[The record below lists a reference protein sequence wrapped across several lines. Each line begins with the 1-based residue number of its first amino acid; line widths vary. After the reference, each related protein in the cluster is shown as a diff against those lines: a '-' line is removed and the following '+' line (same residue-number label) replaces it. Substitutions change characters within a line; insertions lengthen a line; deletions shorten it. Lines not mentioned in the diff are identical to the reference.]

1 VTDAPARA
9 TILVVD
15 DERDARDIAGSL
27 LANAGF
33 DVLYAGN
40 GAEAIALLRR
50 RPVDLIVMDM
60 MMPVMD
66 GIAATRKLK
75 GNAATAGI
83 PILAITGDP
92 GDALREEALAAGCD
106 TYLVK
111 PLHPV
116 ALISLVRH
124 WVTR

>member
-1 VTDAPARA
+1 VTASPAKA

-27 LANAGF
+27 LANAGYE
-33 DVLYAGN
+33 VLYAGN

-75 GNAATAGI
+75 SDPATAGI

-92 GDALREEALAAGCD
+92 GDALREDATAAGCD
-106 TYLVK
+106 TYLIK
-111 PLHPV
+111 PLNPV

-124 WVTR
+124 WVKC

>member
-1 VTDAPARA
+1 VTVAPARS

-15 DERDARDIAGSL
+15 DERDARDLAGSL
-27 LANAGF
+27 LANAGY
-33 DVLYAGN
+33 DVLYAAN
-40 GAEAIALLRR
+40 GAEAIALLGR

-66 GIAATRKLK
+66 GITATRRLK
-75 GNAATAGI
+75 SNAATSRI

-92 GDALREEALAAGCD
+92 GDALREEATAAGCD

-111 PLHPV
+111 PLNPV
-116 ALISLVRH
+116 ALISLVQH
-124 WVTR
+124 WVKH